1 MMAKSEKSASERRER
16 KSVESTNAKKLANA
30 MKEPNC
36 DCGGERV
43 NESG

>member
-1 MMAKSEKSASERRER
+1 MAKSEKSASERRDKKCGEHER
-16 KSVESTNAKKLANA
+16 KKKLANA

-43 NESG
+43 NESC